1 MTDAQFLNALT
12 AIVCVVG
19 VLFGLVTLYCA
30 CGIASRTRPP
40 EKEDGRE

>member
-40 EKEDGRE
+40 RPPEKEE